1 MYEYPIT
8 AHHEADHYWSSCPDI
23 PEAHS
28 AGDSLEE
35 LLSNAVD
42 GLTLALTIYVDQGRA
57 IPHASKPGPDQHVI
71 ALPVQTVAKIAL
83 WNAMQ
88 EQGMRVADL
97 ARKMG
102 VSHPVANRLVDFDH
116 NSKIEQVE
124 SALAA
129 LGKRLSVSVEAAA

>member
-8 AHHEADHYWSSCPDI
+8 AHEEAGSFWSSCPDI

-35 LLSNAVD
+35 LLANALE
-42 GLTLALTIYVDQGRA
+42 GIALALTIYVDQSRP
-57 IPHASKPGPDQHVI
+57 IPAASAPAEGQYVI
-71 ALPVQTVAKIAL
+71 AMPVQVVAKIAL

-97 ARKMG
+97 ARKLG

-124 SALAA
+124 NALAA
-129 LGKRLSVSVEAAA
+129 LGKRLAVTVEAA